1 MSFKILRVA
10 SCLQCLPWNPYY
22 DFNTT
27 SFFATVGHN
36 LVSYKPSP
44 SIDYDFKT
52 VLDLPILSSYY
63 FDLFVPADVEAE
75 IKVLPNNNACGLY
88 SCPVRTLKL
97 SSQISIFKPLALSQ
111 LSLKPLK

>member
-27 SFFATVGHN
+27 RFFATVGHN

-63 FDLFVPADVEAE
+63 FDLSSPQ
-75 IKVLPNNNACGLY
+75 
-88 SCPVRTLKL
+88 TLKPK
-97 SSQISIFKPLALSQ
+97 SKCYQTITPVDSIHAQ
-111 LSLKPLK
+111 LEL